1 VRLDEDT
8 RLMVR
13 AAEGDSAAFERLY
26 EKYLPV
32 VTTYLVSLNGCD
44 AAIEDLVQEVFMRL
58 WQNRR
63 QFRGDSTIK
72 TYILGIVKNVLAD
85 HQRQLSKQKVAPD
98 GLFLEYVAA
107 RSNARSRP
115 DAALRGAEIKRSV
128 EQGILKLTAKQRQA
142 IRLFYYQE
150 MPSLRA
156 MANCANCSIEAFRSC
171 LRQARRNLRQFLS
184 NLEP

>member
-1 VRLDEDT
+1 
-8 RLMVR
+8 MVR

-26 EKYLPV
+26 EKYLTV
-32 VTTYLVSLNGCD
+32 VTTYLASLNGCD
-44 AAIEDLVQEVFMRL
+44 AAMEDLVQEVFMRL

-85 HQRQLSKQKVAPD
+85 HQRQLSRQKLTGDDPCLKYMAGRAD
-98 GLFLEYVAA
+98 A
-107 RSNARSRP
+107 RSGP
-115 DAALRGAEIKRSV
+115 DAALRGAEVKKSV
-128 EQGILKLTAKQRQA
+128 EQGISKLTAKQRQA

-156 MANCANCSIEAFRSC
+156 MADCANCSIEAFRSC
-171 LRQARRNLRQFLS
+171 LRQARRNLRQLLR